1 MSSKV
6 YVKGKN
12 GKTYVYENESYWDK
26 ETKKV
31 KHKRKCIGHLENGE
45 IVENHKKEASNMT
58 LYEKVNEIL
67 DENCSYPYTIYEI
80 IDATLKVLNIKKDND
95 ENIKCMTYMLKENS
109 EGE

>member
-12 GKTYVYENESYWDK
+12 GKTYVYKNESYWDK

-45 IVENHKKEASNMT
+45 IVENRRKNNMT

-67 DENCSYPYTIYEI
+67 EERCSYPYTNYEI
-80 IDATLKVLNIKKDND
+80 IDATLEALNIKKDSG
-95 ENIKCMTYMLKENS
+95 ENIKCMTYMLKEDS
-109 EGE
+109 ERE